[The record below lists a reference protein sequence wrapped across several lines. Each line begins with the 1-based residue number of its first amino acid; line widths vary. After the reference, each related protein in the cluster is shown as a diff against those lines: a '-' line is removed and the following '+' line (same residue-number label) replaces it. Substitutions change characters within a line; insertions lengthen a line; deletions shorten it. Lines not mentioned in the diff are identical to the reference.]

1 MPPAFLRII
10 NARMKRFV
18 LPRSSPRWRLIGLY
32 EKSVGVCIGYR
43 PTVRGF
49 SHCPLNVGR
58 QREALRLYMQ
68 RKHTALIPHGILSR
82 CRNYISTGIHRCSIL
97 DIQMNF
103 ARIPDSQESARI
115 NAFHYVCIPPSTHN
129 RGFKAGCKCKVITNF
144 NNFHKIK
151 PKRFDFSQNLRQR
164 GVTAGGTAERFSS
177 KCTKKGS

>member
-1 MPPAFLRII
+1 MPPAFLRIT

-18 LPRSSPRWRLIGLY
+18 LPRSCPRWRLLGLY

-43 PTVRGF
+43 PTVRVF

-115 NAFHYVCIPPSTHN
+115 NAFHYVTAPPSTPRPGLQCGLQVQSYN
-129 RGFKAGCKCKVITNF
+129 KF
-144 NNFHKIK
+144 
-151 PKRFDFSQNLRQR
+151 
-164 GVTAGGTAERFSS
+164 
-177 KCTKKGS
+177 